1 MLEKTVLCRWSRS
14 LALALLLIA
23 SVTVRAATDIKV
35 GDTYTTAGLIGRTI
49 QALPACLR
57 YCLLGI
63 EIRVRYTG
71 FTLEV
76 FYVPRVEH
84 YLSSLHV
91 MASDR
96 FPLEPYL
103 EWSKTVGALQKSLL
117 DRLAQVVPP
126 LLGGQPLV
134 ESSGGQTRYGNYGHH
149 QSTNFKE
156 VELFGHPVALLPML
170 LDSTG
175 HYSFTPA
182 YASGGG
188 YGYDGN
194 GGYGDG
200 ASSGGS
206 GDSGGGFIGS
216 WTSWAS
222 PCFTHPNQCPMGPLF
237 PIGIIRQFYPLTEV
251 INQITSAL
259 DSIKGALNFIEM
271 AKTLREIAH
280 NVGNQGYGAGGGVQI
295 DRLLCRNTVRIF
307 YPYYLSGP
315 DALFW
320 RSGFP
325 ITDLD
330 HATTLLNPFS
340 TDRIGALGETWG
352 HLYPR
357 HGFLNNDHPG
367 RVAPTL
373 AYRGAHLVADSSV
386 KLRPKFTSD
395 EAKGHW
401 QSLSPVPTPYCTA
414 NIADL
419 PTPMDEGGGYAYNIW
434 PRYECPLSDIG
445 VLVMFIPFRYCFG

>member
-1 MLEKTVLCRWSRS
+1 MEKTRRYRWIRALS
-14 LALALLLIA
+14 LALAMLLIA
-23 SVTVRAATDIKV
+23 SGTGRAATDSKV
-35 GDTYTTAGLIGRTI
+35 GDTYTTQGLIKRTI
-49 QALPACLR
+49 QALPKCLR

-71 FTLEV
+71 LTLEV

-103 EWSKTVGALQKSLL
+103 EWSKTVGTLQKALL

-134 ESSGGQTRYGNYGHH
+134 ESSGGQTRSGQYGHH

-156 VELFGHPVALLPML
+156 VELFGHPVAWLPLL

-175 HYSFTPA
+175 RFSSTSA
-182 YASGGG
+182 SASGGG
-188 YGYDGN
+188 DGNDGN
-194 GGYGDG
+194 GGN
-200 ASSGGS
+200 GGR
-206 GDSGGGFIGS
+206 FIDD
-216 WTSWAS
+216 WTAWARR
-222 PCFTHPNQCPMGPLF
+222 CFTDPNSCPMGPLF
-237 PIGIIRQFYPLTEV
+237 PIGIIHQMYQLTEV
-251 INQITSAL
+251 LQEVIAAL
-259 DSIKGALNFIEM
+259 ESIKNVLNFIEM
-271 AKTLREIAH
+271 AQVLRQIAQD
-280 NVGNQGYGAGGGVQI
+280 VGTKGYGGGGGVKI

-330 HATTLLNPFS
+330 HAATLLNPFS
-340 TDRIGALGETWG
+340 TDRIGATGETWG
-352 HLYPR
+352 HIYPR
-357 HGFLNNDHPG
+357 HGFLNHDHPG

-373 AYRGAHLVADSSV
+373 AYRGAHLVADPSV
-386 KLRPKFTSD
+386 TLRPKLTSD

-401 QSLSPVPTPYCTA
+401 QSLSPVPTPYCAA

-419 PTPMDEGGGYAYNIW
+419 PTPVDEGGGYAYNIW
-434 PRYECPLSDIG
+434 PRYECPLSDVG
-445 VLVMFIPFRYCFG
+445 VVVLFIPFRYCFS